1 MEVPRERPTRGKRD
15 LFDLTSG
22 AWAETPGGSF
32 WMGAQK
38 EKEGE
43 PGYDP
48 EAGPD
53 ESPVRRVTLSPFRL
67 ARHPV
72 TNAEYAVFVEETGKE
87 PPRHWEGGRIPAGK
101 DEHPVVH
108 VSCKDAVAFCEWL
121 SRRISKDEGP
131 HLVRLPTEAEWEY
144 VARGEGG
151 RKYPWGDAEPSD
163 QLANFGMNVG
173 DTTPVGSYPD
183 GATPEG
189 VHDLA
194 GKVWEWC
201 GDWSGPYPR
210 EDEEDP
216 TGPASGTSRVLRG
229 GVFHGDPELLRAA
242 CRLGHRPGDRF
253 AFIGFRVCRGWSR
266 GL

>member
-1 MEVPRERPTRGKRD
+1 
-15 LFDLTSG
+15 
-22 AWAETPGGSF
+22 
-32 WMGAQK
+32 
-38 EKEGE
+38 
-43 PGYDP
+43 
-48 EAGPD
+48 
-53 ESPVRRVTLSPFRL
+53 
-67 ARHPV
+67 V
-72 TNAEYAVFVEETGKE
+72 TNAEYAIFVEETGKE

-108 VSCKDAVAFCEWL
+108 VSWTDAVAFCEWL
-121 SRRISKDEGP
+121 SRRISKDEDP

-144 VARGEGG
+144 AARGEGG

-163 QLANFGMNVG
+163 RLANFGRNVG

-194 GKVWEWC
+194 GNVWEWC
-201 GDWSGPYPR
+201 GDWTGRYPP

-216 TGPASGTSRVLRG
+216 TGPHSGASRVLRG
-229 GVFHGDPELLRAA
+229 GAFLNFPWNLRAA
-242 CRLGHRPGDRF
+242 YRGDRHPEARF
-253 AFIGFRVCRGWSR
+253 DRLGFRVCCGWSR